1 MPINN
6 PVITS
11 NGGKATAAI
20 SVNEG
25 VTTVATFTATDAESD
40 PLSYR
45 IVGGSDRSKF
55 KIDAITGVLT
65 FIAPPDFEKMTDFG
79 KNNVYDVIVEVSDGT
94 LTDTQTLSVKIKDVA
109 AVTRSGTAGDDVLG
123 PLTMTV
129 EGDTLNGLGGNDTL
143 DGGIGADTMNGGS
156 GDDTFIVDNIGD
168 VIGEGVNEGTDLVKA
183 GVSYSIAGFANV
195 ENLMLTGAAAING
208 TGNGLN
214 NTLTGN
220 TGNNKLD
227 GGTGNDTMIGGAG
240 NDTYTVDS
248 ASDVVTELDG
258 EGIDTVISGVALTL
272 TEFLE
277 NLTLT
282 GTSAI
287 NGTGNAANNK
297 LIGNG
302 ASNTLTGLG
311 GTDTLDGGGG
321 ADVLIGGAGNDT
333 YVVDTA
339 SDSITELLNEG
350 IDLVKASASYSL
362 ASFANVENLTLT
374 GSASI
379 NATGN
384 ALNNVLTGNSG
395 ANTLT
400 GNDGNDTLIG
410 GTGADVMVGG
420 IGDDEYRVDNAG
432 DVVTEGATAGTDT
445 VVSTISYSIASLANV
460 ENITLSGSATTA
472 TGNAGNNVLIGNT
485 AVNTLTGGDGND
497 TLDGMGGIDTMIGG
511 KGDDVYTVGSAGET
525 ITEAAG
531 EGIDLINSSVSWTL
545 GANIEKLSLLG
556 LSAINA
562 TGNSLDNVLTGNIGV
577 NTLTGN
583 DGNDILDGGR
593 GNDKL
598 IGGAGNDTYYV
609 GESGD
614 VVTELANGG
623 TDTVITTY
631 DGYILASE
639 VENLTINA
647 LSNSSID
654 VTGNSV
660 ANIITGNSGWNILD
674 GADGNDTLIGGAG
687 ADTLIGGAGVHI
699 MTGGADFDTFTF
711 KALTDS
717 GTAVGSRD
725 SITDFSTGELI
736 NLTAIDANSVTS
748 LNQEFS
754 FGAGA
759 DNVYGAGELQVSI
772 SGNVATVSLYVDANA
787 VADMVFTVTMA
798 SGTTTLSASDFV
810 L

>member
-183 GVSYSIAGFANV
+183 SVSYSIAGFANV
-195 ENLMLTGAAAING
+195 ENLTLTGAAAING

-687 ADTLIGGAGVHI
+687 ADTLIGGAGVDI

>member
-183 GVSYSIAGFANV
+183 SVSYSIAGFANV
-195 ENLMLTGAAAING
+195 ENLTLTGAAAING

-687 ADTLIGGAGVHI
+687 ADTLIGGEGVDI

-748 LNQEFS
+748 LDQEFS

>member
-183 GVSYSIAGFANV
+183 SVSYSIAGFANV

-460 ENITLSGSATTA
+460 ENITLSGSAATA

-531 EGIDLINSSVSWTL
+531 EGTDLINSSVSWTL

-614 VVTELANGG
+614 FVTELANGG

-631 DGYILASE
+631 DGYTLASE

-654 VTGNSV
+654 VTGNSG

-674 GADGNDTLIGGAG
+674 GAGGNDTLIGGAG
-687 ADTLIGGAGVHI
+687 ADTLIGGAGVDT

-711 KALTDS
+711 KSLTDS

-748 LNQEFS
+748 LDQEFS

>member
-183 GVSYSIAGFANV
+183 SVSYSIAGFANV
-195 ENLMLTGAAAING
+195 ENLTLTGAAAING

-531 EGIDLINSSVSWTL
+531 EGTDLINSSVSWTL

-687 ADTLIGGAGVHI
+687 ADTLIGGAGVDI

>member
-460 ENITLSGSATTA
+460 ENITLSGSAATA

-531 EGIDLINSSVSWTL
+531 EGTDLINSSVSWTL

-687 ADTLIGGAGVHI
+687 ADTLIGGAGVDI

-748 LNQEFS
+748 LDQEFS

>member
-195 ENLMLTGAAAING
+195 ENLTLTGAAAING

-687 ADTLIGGAGVHI
+687 ADTLIGGAGVDI

>member
-183 GVSYSIAGFANV
+183 SVSYSIAGFANV
-195 ENLMLTGAAAING
+195 ENLTLTGAAAING

-687 ADTLIGGAGVHI
+687 ADTLIGGAGVDI

-748 LNQEFS
+748 LDQEFS

>member
-183 GVSYSIAGFANV
+183 SVSYSIAGFANV
-195 ENLMLTGAAAING
+195 ENLTLTGAAAING

-654 VTGNSV
+654 VTGNSG

-674 GADGNDTLIGGAG
+674 GAGGNDTLIGGAG
-687 ADTLIGGAGVHI
+687 ADTLIGGAGVDT

-711 KALTDS
+711 KSLTDS

-748 LNQEFS
+748 LDQEFS